1 MLNVTVAEDEN
12 VPFLVLK
19 YDVKLEEIL
28 MYISKKYDSFFVT
41 NPAELSRKTWGR

>member
-1 MLNVTVAEDEN
+1 MQRTLLCQELFMDILKVLGIMRTVAEDEN

-28 MYISKKYDSFFVT
+28 M
-41 NPAELSRKTWGR
+41 